1 MEIWLF
7 ERTTIEQMSTTSR
20 QYVFAAIFIAVA
32 VYQATRK
39 DYLEV
44 ILYTM
49 AGMAF
54 ILNALSLEPRL
65 EQYKRG
71 LVITTWGLIVA
82 TGIFFLYMLQFKF

>member
-1 MEIWLF
+1 
-7 ERTTIEQMSTTSR
+7 MSSTSR

-32 VYQATRK
+32 IYQATRK

-49 AGMAF
+49 AGTAF

-65 EQYKRG
+65 EPYKRV
-71 LVITTWGLIVA
+71 LVITTWVLIVA